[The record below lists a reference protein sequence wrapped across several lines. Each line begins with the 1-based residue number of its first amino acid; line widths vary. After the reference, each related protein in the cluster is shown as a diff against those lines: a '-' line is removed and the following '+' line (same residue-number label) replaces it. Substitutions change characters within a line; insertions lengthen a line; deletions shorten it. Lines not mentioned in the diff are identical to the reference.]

1 MTKEYKYRDLKWLDL
16 ENPGVSEVHR
26 IMSEFAIPMQAA
38 EDLLSPTPKQRVKM
52 YGNCVYIVLHFP
64 TLSMHRSEHLA
75 GHDHHRQEID
85 FIIGKDFLITVHYD
99 SVKSIDKFS
108 EVLANGFGEESEEN
122 KGDEQNAGFIFHK
135 LIKHLYHSL
144 LSDVEII
151 RQALGKAENSIFKGE
166 EKKMVVE
173 LSRIHRDI
181 LRFQSALLPHRE
193 AITMLHGMFREFL
206 GENYEYFIHDM
217 SSEYQRVDRRMQSN
231 KDLLEELRHTN
242 DSLLSA
248 KQNEAIK
255 GLTMMAFI
263 TFPLTLIATIFG
275 MNAKYTPIVGGAY
288 DFWIIICILLSVM
301 LVCIGFLSYKKWL

>member
-1 MTKEYKYRDLKWLDL
+1 MTKEYTYKGLKWLDL
-16 ENPGVSEVHR
+16 ENPTDDEVNG
-26 IMSEFAIPMQAA
+26 IIAGYNVPIQAA
-38 EDLLSPTPKQRVKM
+38 EDLLSPTPKQRVVM
-52 YGNCVYIVLHFP
+52 YANCVYIVLHFP
-64 TLSMHRSEHLA
+64 TLTPNKSSKSGA
-75 GHDHHRQEID
+75 YNHRQEID

-99 SVKSIDKFS
+99 SVRSLDKFKKSLAS
-108 EVLANGFGEESEEN
+108 EPSEE
-122 KGDEQNAGFIFHK
+122 GASDNAGFIFHK

-144 LSDVEII
+144 LTDVEII
-151 RQALGKAENSIFKGE
+151 RAALGKAENFVFKGE
-166 EKKMVVE
+166 EKKMVIE

-193 AITMLHGMFREFL
+193 AISLLQGMFREFL
-206 GENYEYFIHDM
+206 GQNYEYFIHDM

-231 KDLLEELRHTN
+231 KELLEELRHTN

-263 TFPLTLIATIFG
+263 TFPLTLIATLFG

-288 DFWIIICILLSVM
+288 DFWIIIAILLSVM
-301 LVCIGFLSYKKWL
+301 LICIGFLSYKKWL

>member
-1 MTKEYKYRDLKWLDL
+1 M
-16 ENPGVSEVHR
+16 
-26 IMSEFAIPMQAA
+26 
-38 EDLLSPTPKQRVKM
+38 
-52 YGNCVYIVLHFP
+52 
-64 TLSMHRSEHLA
+64 
-75 GHDHHRQEID
+75 D
-85 FIIGKDFLITVHYD
+85 FIVGKEFLITVHYD
-99 SVKSIDKFS
+99 SMRSLDKFTKSWTDGFEDESGS
-108 EVLANGFGEESEEN
+108 E
-122 KGDEQNAGFIFHK
+122 NAGFIFHK

-151 RQALGKAENSIFKGE
+151 RHALGKAENSIFKGE

-181 LRFQSALLPHRE
+181 LRFQNALLPHRE
-193 AITMLHGMFREFL
+193 AITMLHGIFRQFL
-206 GENYEYFIHDM
+206 GEGYEYFIHDM

-263 TFPLTLIATIFG
+263 TFPLTLVATLFS
-275 MNAKYTPIVGGAY
+275 MKTAYTPIIGVQN
-288 DFWIIICILLSVM
+288 DFWIIVLILLSVM
-301 LVCIGFLSYKKWL
+301 LACIGFLSHKKWL

>member
-1 MTKEYKYRDLKWLDL
+1 MTKEYSYKGLKWLDL
-16 ENPGVSEVHR
+16 ENPGESEIAR
-26 IMSEFAIPMQAA
+26 IMQSYSIPRQAA
-38 EDLLSPTPKQRVKM
+38 EDLLSPTPKQRVMM
-52 YGNCVYIVLHFP
+52 YANCVYIVLHFP
-64 TLSMHRSEHLA
+64 TLSAHRSDKSVGL
-75 GHDHHRQEID
+75 DHHRQEID
-85 FIIGKDFLITVHYD
+85 FIIGKDFLVTVHYD
-99 SVKSIDKFS
+99 AVKSLDKFTKAL
-108 EVLANGFGEESEEN
+108 EEGFGDEG
-122 KGDEQNAGFIFHK
+122 GDENAGFIFHK

-144 LSDVEII
+144 LTDVEII
-151 RQALGKAENSIFKGE
+151 RHALSKAENFIFKGE

-181 LRFQSALLPHRE
+181 LRFQNALLPHRE
-193 AITMLHGMFREFL
+193 AITLLHGMFREFL

-217 SSEYQRVDRRMQSN
+217 SSEYQRVDRRMESN

-263 TFPLTLIATIFG
+263 TFPLTLIATLFS
-275 MNAKYTPIVGGAY
+275 MKSKYTPIVGQAY